1 MLLSKSS
8 ANYRIQ
14 PRSPQ
19 HRRRKKK
26 KPTRISQS
34 VSLSREVFEEGKISF
49 QWSLAETEG
58 ISLRSGQRLTV
69 NSDVRT
75 HGVWQGC
82 VLACERANERV
93 AGREREWGREERA
106 REGGGKGWEGGKEG
120 GREEGRQGILVTA
133 VERGG

>member
-8 ANYRIQ
+8 ANYRTQ
-14 PRSPQ
+14 SSSPQ
-19 HRRRKKK
+19 HRRRRKKADQD
-26 KPTRISQS
+26 QS

-93 AGREREWGREERA
+93 AKRERERVGKRRESER
-106 REGGGKGWEGGKEG
+106 
-120 GREEGRQGILVTA
+120 
-133 VERGG
+133 RG